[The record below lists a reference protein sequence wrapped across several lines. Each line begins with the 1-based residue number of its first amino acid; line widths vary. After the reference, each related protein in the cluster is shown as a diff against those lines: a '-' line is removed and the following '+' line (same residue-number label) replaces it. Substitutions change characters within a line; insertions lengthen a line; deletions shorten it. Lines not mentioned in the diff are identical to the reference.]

1 VPSLLLF
8 KKKAQYGGTCL
19 VLERLRQEDCKFKA
33 SLGYILSS
41 KSASYILKKVKE
53 KKGRKE
59 REGGKEG
66 RKEMKRKK

>member
-1 VPSLLLF
+1 MVVHTYNPRM
-8 KKKAQYGGTCL
+8 KQAYH
-19 VLERLRQEDCKFKA
+19 EFKA